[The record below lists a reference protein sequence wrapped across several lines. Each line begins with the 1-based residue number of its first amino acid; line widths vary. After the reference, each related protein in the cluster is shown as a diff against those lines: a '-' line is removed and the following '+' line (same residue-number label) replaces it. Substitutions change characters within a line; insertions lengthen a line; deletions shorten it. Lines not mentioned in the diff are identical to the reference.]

1 MDAGRNFSM
10 DSKLTRNGRDAPA
23 TQVPHL
29 FRSRMCIVCWLP
41 LISLSCQLWGFY
53 TWKLDKSFPSGLEKF
68 ATCMDGKREE
78 AKGDSRVNDEP
89 LTSWRVVFTFLHSRN
104 VKLQS
109 DEIWWWRK
117 FKSCRKLDKNGF
129 FALTILLELI
139 LAPHYCPKIALGTFH
154 KDKHFCH
161 SLCCSLSVVF
171 IEGRGI
177 AHRANCKNIH

>member
-1 MDAGRNFSM
+1 MEASRNFSM
-10 DSKLTRNGRDAPA
+10 DSKLTGNGRDAPA

-109 DEIWWWRK
+109 DEIGWWRK
-117 FKSCRKLDKNGF
+117 LERVAENLTKMASSPSPSCWSWSWPHITTQKLIWELSTRTNIF
-129 FALTILLELI
+129 VTVFVALLVWCL
-139 LAPHYCPKIALGTFH
+139 
-154 KDKHFCH
+154 
-161 SLCCSLSVVF
+161 
-171 IEGRGI
+171 
-177 AHRANCKNIH
+177 